1 MTKPKPNP
9 QPKLSYYYLLE
20 DPDVKRWYDNVARGS
35 LATAAVWLR
44 RMGFI
49 HKNFQR
55 TPQDLAKM
63 SSKEAANF
71 MLDVVSNME
80 KNGKRGGYIS
90 SVMRPLKSWFAW
102 NQIPIV
108 QKVKISG
115 RGEPSTVADERP
127 PTPDELRTMLHA
139 GDLRAKTSIA
149 IIAFSGVRIEVLGD
163 FLGDDGLKIKDIL
176 ELSINNG
183 EPEFS
188 TTPATI
194 VVRKN
199 LSKIGRQFFT
209 FLNGEGCDYLKQYL
223 KWRMMRGEKLTKESP
238 IITPVHDRI
247 VGDHIRTTNISDLIR
262 KAIRDAGYKWR
273 PYVLRRYFDVRMM
286 LAEADGMIIR
296 DYRQFWMGHTG
307 DIEATYTVNKGLS
320 KDVIENMRSSYGKA
334 AEKYLLTSRREPISR
349 EEILKTMNSQ
359 FLRMSGYSD
368 SEISKIGDLA
378 DMAPVQLQDLV
389 RRKMLESIGIGNNKQ
404 LVVPFAELRNYVIQG
419 FEFVAQ
425 LPNNEAIIRLPNSN

>member
-35 LATAAVWLR
+35 LATSAVWLR

-49 HKNFQR
+49 HKNFRR

-63 SSKEAANF
+63 SSKEAMNF
-71 MLDVVSNME
+71 VLDVVSNME
-80 KNGKRGGYIS
+80 KSGKRGGYIS
-90 SVMRPLKSWFAW
+90 SVMRPLKSWFTW

-115 RGEPSTVADERP
+115 KGEPSTVADERP

-139 GDLRAKTSIA
+139 GDLRGKTSIA

-163 FLGDDGLKIKDIL
+163 FLGNDGLKVKDIL

-188 TTPATI
+188 TTPAMI

-199 LSKIGRQFFT
+199 LSKNGRQFFT
-209 FLNGEGCDYLKQYL
+209 FLNSEGCDYLKQYL
-223 KWRMMRGEKLTKESP
+223 KWRIMRGEKITKESP

-262 KAIRDAGYKWR
+262 KAIRDASYLWR

-320 KDVIENMRSSYGKA
+320 KDVIEKMRSNYGKA
-334 AEKYLLTSRREPISR
+334 AEKYLSTSRRDSIGR

-368 SEISKIGDLA
+368 AEISKIGNLADLA
-378 DMAPVQLQDLV
+378 PDQLQDLV
-389 RRKMLESIGIGNNKQ
+389 KRKMLESIGIGNNKQ
-404 LVVPFAELRNYVIQG
+404 LIVPFAELRNYVMQG

-425 LPNNEAIIRLPNSN
+425 LPNHEAIIRLPSS